1 MAYKRNT
8 SFTGYKSRLT
18 VDESREL
25 ANAAKAAD
33 RQRIEQVKGM
43 ERASSQQIT
52 ELNRLSNLE
61 AKADAYEIQNL
72 AKFSQSLNSALQTGA
87 KVLGKEYI
95 DRKRIE
101 AMNDYRAGLAGD
113 EEALARTALNE
124 SQVAEID
131 EKINELEIETQKRL
145 TEAERN
151 EQFLNYEK
159 KYRLLNAKK
168 IGRNYAYGYTKA
180 HMMEAANGFLPWFI
194 NQTNENQTEVEFE
207 DGRKIKVNE
216 YDTLN
221 SAADRYAV
229 ENQLIK
235 DYQDQHN
242 ISGVNTKIVDTYLT
256 QNVVKQLQANSDKKL
271 NDDIQATAAESIRL
285 QQVNLD
291 TGVQSFKIDN
301 TTSLDNAISNILI
314 TGRSLHFEAGTT
326 GSSGEAN
333 KNSLKTTFVDSVAS
347 LESDAKVIAVL
358 KHIETKK
365 YEIPNLGTKT
375 LVDAFPIEFRMA
387 DIKADIFAKRDENI
401 TKKVRKDTTDLKV
414 KVAELKFR
422 ASLPEDNP
430 EFITSTQY
438 KLEVNEL
445 QQTRQYGALPESAS
459 VFNNALNFSPKR
471 LSSENS
477 DKALKKEITRFGS
490 IDADTYITLSTADKE
505 KYQSYLTKDIR
516 WDKTVSGKKVIDE
529 YLGEGSK
536 FDDAMTNA
544 FLGPNKGLQNSATKS
559 IPLQNA
565 IEYAKDIYVWEVKK
579 DLKARKAF
587 EGQIPEGMDE
597 DQFYFEKAAEAVVQ
611 QMQRARGNNKETAQT
626 LYDNGNIFALN
637 FGAQSDDTIFI
648 NPKFREG
655 DATTLS
661 LMSKKKLDED
671 NFKNIKSIVD
681 NTVDADPILANTER
695 IFKNDADKTALQFIV
710 SDGVYDG
717 ESLLV
722 QKLAYI
728 DPKKR
733 DPFTLGNA
741 LRAKYN
747 LPEVKIETLP
757 EDRRRIIEFYQNQGE
772 EIRGLLASRYPK
784 MKERGIDMS
793 GLISVGNLHRAIDTL
808 GFDHTDMDAGDV
820 ATILEENGF
829 TRKQFDEDDYIKHT
843 VFKIH
848 VGNLL
853 NTAIAETDNKL
864 VAIQKVA
871 ANFGS
876 GKHWYSKSNK
886 GVTKSVL
893 SAYYHGWNPDTRQDF
908 VSVFEDED
916 GNVIR
921 RNPSEFSSETNNM
934 NSNIIQ
940 AEIEELVEPPQ
951 YIKGSNNRRSVNPE
965 WKNYTKNKEKLESQ
979 KRILKAIE
987 SGDEDNF
994 YGILGANIQSK
1005 SIYYDLLSVFGR
1017 KNFDALRKKAEDRYF
1032 KETSFKDSPLRLNVA
1047 FLSQRQMTK
1056 AFSDIFLEE
1065 LKKTE
1070 QFYMLES
1077 NE

>member
-18 VDESREL
+18 PDESRDL
-25 ANAAKAAD
+25 ANAAKEAD
-33 RQRIEQVKGM
+33 RQRVEQVKGM

-52 ELNRLSNLE
+52 ELNRLSDLE
-61 AKADAYEIQNL
+61 AKADQYEIQNL
-72 AKFSQSLNSALQTGA
+72 AKFSKSLNNAIQTGA
-87 KVLGKEYI
+87 KVLGKDYI
-95 DRKRIE
+95 DKKRIE
-101 AMNDYRAGLAGD
+101 AMDDYRAALAGNKD
-113 EEALARTALNE
+113 ALAKTAL
-124 SQVAEID
+124 SQAQVA
-131 EKINELEIETQKRL
+131 KIEEDINNLEIETQKKL

-151 EQFLNYEK
+151 EEFLNYEK

-194 NQTNENQTEVEFE
+194 NQTNENETEFEFE

-229 ENQLIK
+229 ENQLLK
-235 DYQDQHN
+235 EYQDLHN
-242 ISGVNTKIVDTYLT
+242 ISGVNSKIVDTYLT
-256 QNVVKQLQANSDKKL
+256 QNVVKQLQAYRDKKL
-271 NDDIQATAAESIRL
+271 NDDIKSNASESIRL

-291 TGVQSFKIDN
+291 TAVKSFKVDN
-301 TTSLDNAISNILI
+301 TVSLDNAISNIVI
-314 TGRSLHFEAGTT
+314 TGRALHFEAGTT

-333 KNSLKTTFVDSVAS
+333 KNSLKNTFVDSVAS
-347 LESDAKVIAVL
+347 LDSDAKVIAVL

-365 YEIPNLGTKT
+365 FEIPNLGTKT
-375 LVDAFPIEFRMA
+375 LVEAFPIAFRMS
-387 DIKADIFAKRDENI
+387 DLKADIFSKRDDNI
-401 TKKVRKDTTDLKV
+401 TKKVKKDTTDLKV
-414 KVAELKFR
+414 KVAELKYK
-422 ASLPEDNP
+422 ASLPEDHP
-430 EFITSTQY
+430 DFITNTQY
-438 KLEVNEL
+438 KLEVSDL
-445 QQTRQYGALPESAS
+445 QQTRQYGALPES
-459 VFNNALNFSPKR
+459 VTIFTNALSYSPQR

-477 DKALKKEITRFGS
+477 QSAVEKEIARFGS
-490 IDADTYITLSTADKE
+490 IDADTYITLSTEDKK

-516 WDKTVSGKKVIDE
+516 WDKTVSGKKKIDE
-529 YLGEGSK
+529 YLGKDSK

-559 IPLQNA
+559 IALQNA
-565 IEYAKDIYVWEVKK
+565 IKYAKEEYVWEVKK

-587 EGQIPEGMDE
+587 EGQIPEGVDE
-597 DQFYFEKAAEAVVQ
+597 DQYYFEKAAEAVVQ
-611 QMQRARGNNKETAQT
+611 QMQRARGTNLESAQK
-626 LYDNGNIFALN
+626 LYEGGNVFALN
-637 FGAQSDDTIFI
+637 FGAQSDQNIFI
-648 NPKFREG
+648 NPDFAEG
-655 DATTLS
+655 NINTLS
-661 LMSKKKLDED
+661 LMSKKKLDES
-671 NFKNIKSIVD
+671 NFKNVKSIVE
-681 NTVDADPILANTER
+681 NTVDADPILANTDR
-695 IFKNDADKTALQFIV
+695 IFENEADKAALQFIV

-741 LRAKYN
+741 LREKFG
-747 LPEVKIETLP
+747 LPTVNIETLP
-757 EDRRRIIEFYQNQGE
+757 KDRRKIIEFYQNQSE
-772 EIRGLLASRYPK
+772 EIRTLLASRYPK

-808 GFDHTDMDAGDV
+808 GFDHTDMDAGDI

-829 TRKQFDEDDYIKHT
+829 SRKQFDEDDYIKHT

-848 VGNLL
+848 ISNLL
-853 NTAIAETDNKL
+853 NTAVKETDNKL

-871 ANFGS
+871 AKFGPE
-876 GKHWYSKSNK
+876 KEWYNK
-886 GVTKSVL
+886 GNKGITQSVL
-893 SAYYHGWNPDTRQDF
+893 SAYYHGWNPNTKQDF
-908 VSVFEDED
+908 VSVFEDKD

-921 RNPSEFSSETNNM
+921 RSPSLFSSETNNM

-940 AEIEELVEPPQ
+940 AEIEELVEPPK
-951 YIKGSNNRRSVNPE
+951 YIKGDNNRRRLNPE
-965 WKNYTKNKEKLESQ
+965 WKDYSKNKEKLESQ

-994 YGILGANIQSK
+994 YGILGANVQSK
-1005 SIYYDLLSVFGR
+1005 TIYYDLLSVFGR

-1032 KETSFKDSPLRLNVA
+1032 KETNFKDSPIRLNVA
-1047 FLSQRQMTK
+1047 FLAQRQMTK